1 MEVDDVVMRIGDDET
16 STGWFF
22 VLTTCVLL
30 WVQQV
35 VSSWTEEVTNIF
47 APRKLTDLI
56 LHEL

>member
-1 MEVDDVVMRIGDDET
+1 MEVDDVVMRIGDDEK

-35 VSSWTEEVTNIF
+35 VSSRTEEVTNF
-47 APRKLTDLI
+47 WAPRSLQI
-56 LHEL
+56 